1 MKYKLNPI
9 LQKLLEEKLN
19 IHYNDYVIFLKCNML
34 ESSIY
39 VLFDKNKIK
48 FLQLI
53 TSPNKGEISSIG
65 ECESFSVLGIEN
77 ISESNKDMSVFNF
90 SANENKTINNLKS
103 NNFKFIDD
111 SVQFN
116 KSIFEIDFSTEIYFK
131 MGGEIEFIKIFN

>member
-34 ESSIY
+34 DSSIY

-111 SVQFN
+111 SIQFN

>member
-103 NNFKFIDD
+103 NDFNFIDD
-111 SVQFN
+111 SIQFN

>member
-19 IHYNDYVIFLKCNML
+19 IDYNNYIIFLKCNML
-34 ESSIY
+34 DSSIY

-103 NNFKFIDD
+103 NNFNFIDD

>member
-1 MKYKLNPI
+1 MKYKLNAI

-19 IHYNDYVIFLKCNML
+19 IHYNDYIIFLKCNML
-34 ESSIY
+34 DSSIY

-111 SVQFN
+111 SIQFN

>member
-19 IHYNDYVIFLKCNML
+19 IDYNNYIIFLKCNML
-34 ESSIY
+34 DSSIY

-65 ECESFSVLGIEN
+65 ECESFSVLKKKN

-103 NNFKFIDD
+103 NDFNFIDD
-111 SVQFN
+111 SIQFN

>member
-19 IHYNDYVIFLKCNML
+19 IHYNDYIIFLKCNML
-34 ESSIY
+34 DSSIY

-53 TSPNKGEISSIG
+53 TSPNKGDISSIG

>member
-111 SVQFN
+111 SIQFN

>member
-19 IHYNDYVIFLKCNML
+19 IDYNNYVIFLKCNML
-34 ESSIY
+34 DSSIY

-90 SANENKTINNLKS
+90 STNENKTINNLKS
-103 NNFKFIDD
+103 NDFNFIDD
-111 SVQFN
+111 SIQFN

>member
-34 ESSIY
+34 HSSIY
-39 VLFDKNKIK
+39 ILFDKNKIK

-53 TSPNKGEISSIG
+53 TSPNKWEISSIG

-111 SVQFN
+111 SIQFN

>member
-19 IHYNDYVIFLKCNML
+19 IHYNDYIIFLKCNML
-34 ESSIY
+34 DSSIY

-111 SVQFN
+111 SIQFN

-131 MGGEIEFIKIFN
+131 MGGEIEFVKIFN

>member
-19 IHYNDYVIFLKCNML
+19 IHYNDYIIFLKCNML
-34 ESSIY
+34 DSSIY
-39 VLFDKNKIK
+39 ILFDKNKIK

-111 SVQFN
+111 SIQFN

>member
-34 ESSIY
+34 HSSIY
-39 VLFDKNKIK
+39 ILFDKNKIK

-111 SVQFN
+111 SIQFN

>member
-19 IHYNDYVIFLKCNML
+19 IHYNDYIIFLKCNML
-34 ESSIY
+34 HSSIY
-39 VLFDKNKIK
+39 ILFDKNKIK

-65 ECESFSVLGIEN
+65 ECESFSVLGIEH

-111 SVQFN
+111 SIQFN

>member
-19 IHYNDYVIFLKCNML
+19 IHYNDYIIFLKCNML
-34 ESSIY
+34 HSSIY

-111 SVQFN
+111 SIQFN

>member
-19 IHYNDYVIFLKCNML
+19 IHYNDYIIFLKCNML
-34 ESSIY
+34 HSSIY

-111 SVQFN
+111 SIQFN
-116 KSIFEIDFSTEIYFK
+116 KNIFEIDFSTEIYFK

>member
-19 IHYNDYVIFLKCNML
+19 IHYNDYMIFLKCNML
-34 ESSIY
+34 HSSIY

-131 MGGEIEFIKIFN
+131 MGGEIELIKIFN

>member
-39 VLFDKNKIK
+39 VLFNKNKIK

-111 SVQFN
+111 SIQFN

>member
-1 MKYKLNPI
+1 MKYKLNAI

-34 ESSIY
+34 DSSIY
-39 VLFDKNKIK
+39 ILFDKNKIK

-111 SVQFN
+111 SIQFN

>member
-34 ESSIY
+34 DSSIY

-103 NNFKFIDD
+103 NDFNFIDD
-111 SVQFN
+111 SIQFN

>member
-19 IHYNDYVIFLKCNML
+19 IDYNNYVIFLKCNML

>member
-34 ESSIY
+34 HSSIY

-90 SANENKTINNLKS
+90 SANESKTINNLKS
-103 NNFKFIDD
+103 NDFNFIDD
-111 SVQFN
+111 NIQFN

>member
-19 IHYNDYVIFLKCNML
+19 IHYNDYIIFLKCNML
-34 ESSIY
+34 DSSIY

-53 TSPNKGEISSIG
+53 TSPNKGEINSIG

-111 SVQFN
+111 SIQFN

>member
-19 IHYNDYVIFLKCNML
+19 IDYNNYVIFLKCNML
-34 ESSIY
+34 HSSIY

-103 NNFKFIDD
+103 NNFNFIDD
-111 SVQFN
+111 SIQFN

>member
-34 ESSIY
+34 HSSIY

-111 SVQFN
+111 SIQFN

>member
-1 MKYKLNPI
+1 MKYKFNPI

-19 IHYNDYVIFLKCNML
+19 IHYNDYIIFLKCNML
-34 ESSIY
+34 DSSIY

-103 NNFKFIDD
+103 NDFNFIDD
-111 SVQFN
+111 SIQFN